1 MRTHSTLFAISAIAV
16 IILSLWQLEQARSG
30 IEIQRMTIGSTPATL
45 YRQPEGTGPL
55 VVVAHG
61 FAGSQPLMQAYSL
74 TLARAGFQV
83 LAFDFLG
90 HGRNPLPMS
99 GDVTAVDG
107 TTTLLVE
114 ETRRVIAAGR
124 DLPGVEQGVA
134 LLGHSMASD
143 VIVRAAIAEREA
155 GTAIAAVVAISMF
168 SPAVSATEP
177 ARLLAVSGEWE
188 ASLRDA
194 ALDSV
199 RLVDPS
205 AGEGETVRGGKV
217 VRRAAVAPHVEHV
230 SVLYSAVALDET
242 RQWLNDS
249 FGRSDQTSNVNIGPW
264 ILLLL
269 VAIVALLRPLVDR
282 LPVAPTPTWTM
293 TRPRFLIAT
302 ILPAAFVPL
311 IATALPTR
319 FLPVLVADYL
329 AVHLALYGLVQLLL
343 IAFARRASGLST
355 VSWPRAPVAVVL
367 AAVLLGV
374 WGIGVFGLAMDR
386 YAASFL
392 PIQTRLPIIAS
403 LCVGTLPFMLA
414 DSVLSGAGRG
424 RWWRRL
430 LPRLTFILSLGLATL
445 LRPADLGFL
454 LILLP
459 VLLLFF
465 LVHGTM
471 GRWIAQ
477 RSGPLAAG
485 LGLGLILAWAIG
497 VTFPLFAATE

>member
-1 MRTHSTLFAISAIAV
+1 M

-30 IEIQRMTIGSTPATL
+30 IDIQRMTIDSTPATL
-45 YRQPEGTGPL
+45 YRQTESQGPL

-74 TLARAGFQV
+74 TLARAGFTV
-83 LAFDFLG
+83 LSFDFLG
-90 HGRNPLPMS
+90 HGRNPVPMS
-99 GDVTAVDG
+99 GDVSAVDG

-124 DLPGVEQGVA
+124 ALPGVELGVA

-143 VIVRAAIAEREA
+143 IIVRAAIAEREA
-155 GTAIAAVVAISMF
+155 GTAIDAVVAISMF

-177 ARLLAVSGEWE
+177 ARLLALSGEWE
-188 ASLRDA
+188 PSLRAA

-199 RLVDPS
+199 RLVDPA
-205 AGEGETVRGGKV
+205 AGEGETVEVPGV

-242 RQWLNDS
+242 RRWLNDS
-249 FGRSDQTSNVNIGPW
+249 FGRPDQTSTVNIGPW

-269 VAIVALLRPLVDR
+269 VAIVALLRPTVDR
-282 LPVAPTPTWTM
+282 LPAAPTPAWTM
-293 TRPRFLIAT
+293 STRRFLIAT
-302 ILPAAFVPL
+302 LLPAAFVPL
-311 IATALPTR
+311 IATTLPTR

-329 AVHLALYGLVQLLL
+329 AIHLALFGLVQLLL
-343 IAFARRASGLST
+343 IALARRASGLVA
-355 VSWPRAPVAVVL
+355 VSWPRAPMAVVL
-367 AAVLLGV
+367 AAMLLGV

-392 PIQTRLPIIAS
+392 PIPTRLPIIAV

-430 LPRLTFILSLGLATL
+430 LARITFILSLGLAAL

-454 LILLP
+454 LIVLP

-465 LVHGTM
+465 FVHGTM

-497 VTFPLFAATE
+497 VTFPLFAGTD